1 MPAMARR
8 NVAVADLAVEEDQA
22 PKRFGVRD
30 LRNDTAA
37 VLEEAERSG
46 AVYITRNGEVVAKL
60 VPHRADP
67 DTRTPTRRLLDRIA
81 ELARTDTGWTDEHA
95 EIKRSEIEAQDDEP
109 WG

>member
-1 MPAMARR
+1 MARR
-8 NVAVADLAVEEDQA
+8 IVAVADPAVAEDVG

-37 VLEEAERSG
+37 VLDEAERTG

-60 VPHRADP
+60 VPHRAEP
-67 DTRTPTRRLLDRIA
+67 DTRTPTRRLLDRVA
-81 ELARTDTGWTDEHA
+81 SLAHTETGWADEHA
-95 EIKRSEIEAQDDEP
+95 EAKRAEIEGQDDDL

>member
-1 MPAMARR
+1 MTSRDT
-8 NVAVADLAVEEDQA
+8 AVAEPVAGESDG

-37 VLEEAERSG
+37 VLAEAERSG

-67 DTRTPTRRLLDRIA
+67 DTRTPTGRLLDR
-81 ELARTDTGWTDEHA
+81 LAGLIREETGWADEHA
-95 EIKRSEIEAQDDEP
+95 GDKRAEIDAQVDDT

>member
-1 MPAMARR
+1 MTRQAT
-8 NVAVADLAVEEDQA
+8 AVAEPFVGEHEE

-60 VPHRADP
+60 VPHRAEA
-67 DTRTPTRRLLDRIA
+67 DTRTPTGRLLDR
-81 ELARTDTGWTDEHA
+81 LAGLVRADTGWADEHA
-95 EIKRSEIEAQDDEP
+95 DAKRAEIDAQADDP